1 MAVNNTL
8 SVKEY
13 ALTGVGVERIFPITF
28 EYTTNSSGNAE
39 NIHCQLAEKN
49 DEGEYTDSRELTEG
63 LGPDDFQV
71 DRGNV
76 KFIDDESYAGMY
88 LVIYRVTPITQLV
101 DFIDNGNYSLEDIE
115 RALDKLTFMIQERT
129 GTPAGTYINIGVSLF
144 FASILQLTNKKDFLD
159 ALFNSWSDIPAADR
173 PSVAA
178 EIRGQIDAASR
189 IGNNDFQ
196 GQNTFTY
203 APKIEVDPTDNKHVT
218 RKSYV
223 DGKISTERSH
233 TDGYFPVATGNIADS
248 AVTTAKIPDGNITKA
263 KIADG
268 NVSVSKLQT
277 TSTTVSILAS
287 VNYDS
292 STGSGT
298 FDMTNRILLGISC
311 NDSFTTQV
319 SRENNYIKIGIY
331 RSGSHAGWKT
341 VTVTYAY

>member
-13 ALTGVGVERIFPITF
+13 ELTGVGSERVFPITF
-28 EYTTNSSGNAE
+28 EFTTNDSGNAE

-49 DEGEYTDSRELTEG
+49 DSGEYISSRELTEG

-101 DFIDNGNYSLEDIE
+101 DFIDNGSYSLEDIE

-159 ALFNSWSDIPAADR
+159 ALFNSWADIPAADR

-189 IGNNDFQ
+189 IGDNDFQ

-203 APKIEVDPTDNKHVT
+203 APKIEVDPTDNKHAT

-223 DGKISTERSH
+223 DSKCATERSH
-233 TDGYFPVATGNIADS
+233 TDAYFPVTTSNLKQTSGSQAVTTATMRDS
-248 AVTTAKIPDGNITKA
+248 AVTTAKL
-263 KIADG
+263 ADNSVTLSKLRKG
-268 NVSVSKLQT
+268 SASVSLSWDYQT
-277 TSTTVSILAS
+277 KDYRGNWDSGENKIPYAISNSANATWSIYNGDIRLAITA
-287 VNYDS
+287 S
-292 STGSGT
+292 S
-298 FDMTNRILLGISC
+298 
-311 NDSFTTQV
+311 
-319 SRENNYIKIGIY
+319 
-331 RSGSHAGWKT
+331 AT
-341 VTVTYAY
+341 VTVYYVY